1 MPPPEGVLDTRRR
14 PRGRPGTHC
23 RDSVSHLAWVPLLP
37 LGLPPAELEEVFR
50 ESKVC
55 AGNWQTEWL
64 FCHIATKG
72 PFMDCQRSD
81 NNVESE
87 KKNLFS
93 RLIRAHA
100 LAHKSVK
107 CVLLCA
113 WLVSK
118 GRARKP
124 QRRLSLQQLSPQN
137 TTVGRCVEIYC
148 SALFAS
154 LVALLDGG
162 SSFSQGRQT

>member
-1 MPPPEGVLDTRRR
+1 
-14 PRGRPGTHC
+14 
-23 RDSVSHLAWVPLLP
+23 
-37 LGLPPAELEEVFR
+37 
-50 ESKVC
+50 
-55 AGNWQTEWL
+55 
-64 FCHIATKG
+64 
-72 PFMDCQRSD
+72 MDCQRSD
-81 NNVESE
+81 NNVDSK

-93 RLIRAHA
+93 RLMRAHA

-118 GRARKP
+118 GRARTP
-124 QRRLSLQQLSPQN
+124 PRRLSLQQISPQN

>member
-1 MPPPEGVLDTRRR
+1 
-14 PRGRPGTHC
+14 
-23 RDSVSHLAWVPLLP
+23 
-37 LGLPPAELEEVFR
+37 
-50 ESKVC
+50 
-55 AGNWQTEWL
+55 
-64 FCHIATKG
+64 
-72 PFMDCQRSD
+72 MDCQRSD
-81 NNVESE
+81 NNVESK

-118 GRARKP
+118 GSP
-124 QRRLSLQQLSPQN
+124 QRRLRLQQLSPQN